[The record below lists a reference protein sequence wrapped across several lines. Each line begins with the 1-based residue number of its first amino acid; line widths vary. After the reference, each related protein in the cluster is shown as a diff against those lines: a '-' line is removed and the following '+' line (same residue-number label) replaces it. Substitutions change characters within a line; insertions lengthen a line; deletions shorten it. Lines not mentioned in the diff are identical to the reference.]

1 MTYNVH
7 ESITKTTKNCRP
19 PQNVWRQFGTTLRQA
34 QLVIANV
41 KRLNE
46 ELDCGESQTIAV

>member
-7 ESITKTTKNCRP
+7 DSIIETTKNFRP
-19 PQNVWRQFGTTLRQA
+19 PQNVWRQLGTTLRQA

-41 KRLNE
+41 WSLNE
-46 ELDCGESQTIAV
+46 EVDCGESQTIAV